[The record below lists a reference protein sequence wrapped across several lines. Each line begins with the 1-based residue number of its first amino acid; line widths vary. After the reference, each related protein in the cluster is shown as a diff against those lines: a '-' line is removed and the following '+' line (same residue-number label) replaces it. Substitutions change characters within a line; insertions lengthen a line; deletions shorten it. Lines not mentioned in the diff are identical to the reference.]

1 MAKGSGGGGK
11 PGRSGGGNGG
21 PTLQSAIDSGEI
33 SAQRLP
39 GNSTQLTHA
48 KATVRYSP
56 NGAEVWSSRT
66 GEKAFK
72 PVAPVKT
79 YKDRL
84 EGVREFARRTGI
96 TL

>member
-11 PGRSGGGNGG
+11 PGRSGGGG
-21 PTLQSAIDSGEI
+21 PSLQDAINSGEI

-39 GNSTQLTHA
+39 GDSTQLTHA

-56 NGAEVWSSRT
+56 KGAEVWSSRS

-72 PVAPVKT
+72 PVAPVKV